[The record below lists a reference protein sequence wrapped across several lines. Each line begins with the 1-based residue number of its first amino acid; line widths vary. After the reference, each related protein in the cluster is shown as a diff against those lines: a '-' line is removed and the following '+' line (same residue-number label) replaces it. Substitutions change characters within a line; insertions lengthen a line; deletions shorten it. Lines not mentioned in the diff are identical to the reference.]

1 MLKQIHPELV
11 RFKDARKTFFHL
23 AEEEGDTLQAKQLCG
38 QIVDS
43 LASNFYSNYKNEG
56 MVKKVDEL
64 HMKVLQKFKFAE
76 IIRKLFD
83 KFTEIVKT
91 GKDAPL
97 WLLKES
103 AVFKDDKGW
112 KVLTGFSDRKPDY
125 NYIDK
130 KYHRFF
136 DDDSLNEGYWAKEN
150 TEAKDFDL
158 IFKKIAEID
167 KKKHIKND
175 KKEAID
181 DNRTI
186 EQAVQKVLQKRE
198 EARQEENN
206 VLDNQQK
213 IERLQLQLEA
223 SVRKEDY
230 IKCAEIQK
238 EMKEL
243 EAV

>member
-1 MLKQIHPELV
+1 
-11 RFKDARKTFFHL
+11 
-23 AEEEGDTLQAKQLCG
+23 
-38 QIVDS
+38 
-43 LASNFYSNYKNEG
+43 
-56 MVKKVDEL
+56 
-64 HMKVLQKFKFAE
+64 MKVLQEFKFAE

-103 AVFKDDKGW
+103 AVFKDEKGW

-136 DDDSLNEGYWAKEN
+136 DDNSLNEGYWADLNKEWQ
-150 TEAKDFDL
+150 EKAHSKESQAFDM
-158 IFKKIAEID
+158 IMNKIALTD
-167 KKKHIKND
+167 KKKHIKDD
-175 KKEAID
+175 KKESID

-186 EQAVQKVLQKRE
+186 EQAVERVLKKRE
-198 EARQEENN
+198 KARQEENN

-213 IERLQLQLEA
+213 IEKLQLQLEA
-223 SVRKEDY
+223 NVKKEDY
-230 IKCAEIQK
+230 IKCAELQK
-238 EMKEL
+238 EIQEL
-243 EAV
+243 EAI